1 MANRKSLMDNFRF
14 LIVKYKSMIAVK
26 EPPGVTFRHFFVRI
40 CLLFVMPLL
49 WLSACGDRTWE
60 DVAFVETGAGEI
72 RAGDLVRLEPA
83 SFSPREIARSGSSF
97 EKFTFNGNLVN
108 NSSDLELYGNV
119 SLIYGGE
126 GLIVR
131 STIKSTDEIQWDANE
146 PQKAITLFF
155 LEDKAIYGDGYL
167 YFYLTDI
174 NDTCVS
180 NIIKW
185 PVTFVTNPA
194 GNAGLV

>member
-14 LIVKYKSMIAVK
+14 LIVKYKSMIAGK
-26 EPPGVTFRHFFVRI
+26 EPPGVTFRHFFVRT

-119 SLIYGGE
+119 TLNYGGGGE
-126 GLIVR
+126 VMVR
-131 STIKSTDEIQWDANE
+131 STIKSTNEIQWAANE
-146 PQKAITLFF
+146 PQKAITIIF
-155 LEDKAIYGDGYL
+155 LENKTLSGDGYL
-167 YFYLTDI
+167 YFFLTDI

-185 PVTFVTNPA
+185 PVTFVT
-194 GNAGLV
+194 